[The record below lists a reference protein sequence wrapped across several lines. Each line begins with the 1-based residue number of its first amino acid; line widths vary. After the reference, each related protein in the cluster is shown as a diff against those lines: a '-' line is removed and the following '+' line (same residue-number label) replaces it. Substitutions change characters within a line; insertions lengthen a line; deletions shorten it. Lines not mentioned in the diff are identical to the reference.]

1 MRVRVLTGPGVYRG
15 AGSVGALPGLLLL
28 CHCLS
33 PIPVSIGKSV
43 RITMNMHESVSY
55 GEYEHT

>member
-15 AGSVGALPGLLLL
+15 AGSVGALSGLLFL

-33 PIPVSIGKSV
+33 LIPAGTDKSV
-43 RITMNMHESVSY
+43 CITMDMHESVSDSV
-55 GEYEHT
+55 YERT